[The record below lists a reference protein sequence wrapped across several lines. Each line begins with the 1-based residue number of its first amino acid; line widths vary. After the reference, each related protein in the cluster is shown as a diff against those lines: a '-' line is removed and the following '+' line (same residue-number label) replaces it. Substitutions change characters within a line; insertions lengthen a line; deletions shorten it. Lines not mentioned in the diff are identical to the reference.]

1 MANTLKLDSLES
13 IVEFL
18 DSNPAGFL
26 ATLGTCGNPRVR
38 PVQSA
43 LLYDGKIYFATSTK
57 KNLYKHIQNHAGIE
71 YCSCNS
77 EGVFLRLRG
86 KALEKQCLRNIRLW
100 LKSMEVLIMR
110 NLRCFICKISAR
122 RFKIRKTT
130 QRNLRKSSFS
140 KTTPYGACKF
150 L

>member
-57 KNLYKHIQNHAGIE
+57 KNLYKHIQNHAGVE
-71 YCSCNS
+71 YCSCNT

-86 KALEKQCLRNIRLW
+86 QACISQDEGAKKAMFEKYPLVAQIYGSADNEEFAVFYLQNI
-100 LKSMEVLIMR
+100 SVQIQDTQ
-110 NLRCFICKISAR
+110 NNTAQ
-122 RFKIRKTT
+122 FKEK
-130 QRNLRKSSFS
+130 
-140 KTTPYGACKF
+140 
-150 L
+150 

>member
-86 KALEKQCLRNIRLW
+86 QARISQDEGARKAMLEKYPLVAQIYGSADNEEFAVFYLQN
-100 LKSMEVLIMR
+100 
-110 NLRCFICKISAR
+110 ISAQIQDTQNNTAQ
-122 RFKIRKTT
+122 FKEK
-130 QRNLRKSSFS
+130 
-140 KTTPYGACKF
+140 
-150 L
+150 